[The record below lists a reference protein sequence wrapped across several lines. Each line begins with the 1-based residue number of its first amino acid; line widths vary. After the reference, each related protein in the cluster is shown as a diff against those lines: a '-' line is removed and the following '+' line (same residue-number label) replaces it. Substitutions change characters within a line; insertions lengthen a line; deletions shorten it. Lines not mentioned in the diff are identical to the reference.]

1 MSRVIG
7 EVSMSL
13 RRTDGKIDE
22 DLVWST
28 TGIDVFEPSI
38 AWRTF
43 RWREGQK
50 HYSGLYWSSTM
61 RDHVV
66 YESRLEL
73 TRLLYADFDQDV
85 TAVFAQPF
93 LLSTTV
99 DGRRRRHVPDFLVMR
114 EKDVP
119 LVVDVKPRHRL
130 TRPKVN
136 FALGWA
142 REVVLSRGWDFQVWS
157 EPPEAELANLRF
169 LAGYRRDWLFD
180 EDLLAE
186 IRATDLYG
194 ATLGEA
200 FHAFPRHPEW
210 RVRAAVL
217 RLLWCQHFVTDLS
230 EPLSERHILR
240 QGPATVVGAGRRDL
254 PRPIEEPEDES
265 VVAEE
270 QIEQICRISR
280 SGSRGGGHVTGAAVR
295 VGVGTRLKYD
305 GEVVVVEEMFGSA
318 AGNEVLVRDGPGR
331 RFRLSLREVLAS
343 GRAQVIATG
352 PGPESDDGRETA
364 SVLFA
369 LLGEEEL
376 AEVRERA
383 AHISEVLTGFRS
395 GSDELAEPGEPRP
408 HYATTVPK
416 LQRYEAK
423 ATELGVSVRTIKR
436 WVRAFLTDRE
446 AGLVRG
452 GPDRGSGD
460 MGGLGRADVRWVEMA
475 LEIMAEHG
483 KDSKPTRGKVIRS
496 VGPRLEARYGE
507 GEVKLPGRA
516 TAYRWLEEL
525 ERRLPT
531 FRLSTKRN
539 RDIATRPPG
548 AYGKLRPTRPGEYL
562 LMDTTRL
569 DVFAMDPITM
579 KWVQAELTVAMDWYD
594 RCVCGVRVTPVS
606 TQSIDVAAVM
616 FQTFRPRPAGKHWPA
631 HAVWPDHGIPRTV
644 FVERKALE
652 PDEEEPEEAKKGGV
666 ASPALVPE
674 TIVVDHGKP
683 FISEHITSACQRL
696 GLSIQ
701 PARLRTGRDKGPI
714 ERFFKTVREGLLESL
729 PGYKGPDLFSRGEA
743 PEDQAFFFLHELEA
757 IIREW
762 VACTYHHRPHRG
774 LVDAHVPGLNL
785 SPAAMFEHGIARAGY
800 IEVPRDPALGFEFL
814 KTEWKPTHHYGVEI
828 GKCRYNGDGLDG
840 YRGETSPY
848 TGPKAN
854 GLWPVQ
860 VDPDNINY
868 IYFRRPDTRRWHTL
882 EWEHAPAQKFPI
894 SRGAIEIARK
904 IAGEKYPFPD
914 DETAVAEL
922 LDRWHLGLGLT
933 MTERRLALRQAREE
947 SAFDLPGTVE
957 DDARMLPSVARI
969 LATNADV
976 EEDDAE
982 EPEAVEP
989 EPYEGLL
996 PGDEDEDDELD
1007 SPEDDGDFYADA
1019 LEDA

>member
-1 MSRVIG
+1 
-7 EVSMSL
+7 
-13 RRTDGKIDE
+13 
-22 DLVWST
+22 
-28 TGIDVFEPSI
+28 
-38 AWRTF
+38 
-43 RWREGQK
+43 
-50 HYSGLYWSSTM
+50 
-61 RDHVV
+61 
-66 YESRLEL
+66 
-73 TRLLYADFDQDV
+73 
-85 TAVFAQPF
+85 
-93 LLSTTV
+93 
-99 DGRRRRHVPDFLVMR
+99 
-114 EKDVP
+114 
-119 LVVDVKPRHRL
+119 
-130 TRPKVN
+130 
-136 FALGWA
+136 
-142 REVVLSRGWDFQVWS
+142 
-157 EPPEAELANLRF
+157 
-169 LAGYRRDWLFD
+169 
-180 EDLLAE
+180 
-186 IRATDLYG
+186 
-194 ATLGEA
+194 
-200 FHAFPRHPEW
+200 
-210 RVRAAVL
+210 
-217 RLLWCQHFVTDLS
+217 
-230 EPLSERHILR
+230 
-240 QGPATVVGAGRRDL
+240 
-254 PRPIEEPEDES
+254 
-265 VVAEE
+265 
-270 QIEQICRISR
+270 
-280 SGSRGGGHVTGAAVR
+280 
-295 VGVGTRLKYD
+295 
-305 GEVVVVEEMFGSA
+305 
-318 AGNEVLVRDGPGR
+318 
-331 RFRLSLREVLAS
+331 
-343 GRAQVIATG
+343 
-352 PGPESDDGRETA
+352 
-364 SVLFA
+364 
-369 LLGEEEL
+369 
-376 AEVRERA
+376 
-383 AHISEVLTGFRS
+383 
-395 GSDELAEPGEPRP
+395 
-408 HYATTVPK
+408 
-416 LQRYEAK
+416 
-423 ATELGVSVRTIKR
+423 
-436 WVRAFLTDRE
+436 VRAFLTDRE

-496 VGPRLEARYGE
+496 VSPRLEARYGE

-539 RDIATRPPG
+539 RDIAARPPG

-606 TQSIDVAAVM
+606 TSSIDVAAVM
-616 FQTFRPRPAGKHWPA
+616 FQTFRPRPAGKDWPA

-644 FVERKALE
+644 FVERKALD
-652 PDEEEPEEAKKGGV
+652 PDEEEPEETKRGGV

-683 FISEHITSACQRL
+683 FISEHITSVCQRL
-696 GLSIQ
+696 GVSVQ

-729 PGYKGPDLFSRGEA
+729 PGYRGPDLFSRGER

-774 LVDAHVPGLNL
+774 LVDAHVPGLKL
-785 SPAAMFEHGIARAGY
+785 SPAAMFEHGIARSGY

-814 KTEWKPTHHYGVEI
+814 KTEWRPTHHYGVEI
-828 GKCRYNGDGLDG
+828 RKCRYNGPGLDG
-840 YRGETSPY
+840 YRGETSEY
-848 TGPKAN
+848 TGPKAK

-894 SRGAIEIARK
+894 SQGAIEIARK

-922 LDRWHLGLGLT
+922 LERWHLGLGLT

-957 DDARMLPSVARI
+957 DDVRMLPSVARI
-969 LATNADV
+969 LDTNADV

-982 EPEAVEP
+982 EAEAVEA

-996 PGDEDEDDELD
+996 PGDDDEDDELGG
-1007 SPEDDGDFYADA
+1007 PEDDGDFYADA

>member
-1 MSRVIG
+1 
-7 EVSMSL
+7 MSL
-13 RRTDGKIDE
+13 RRTDGEIDE
-22 DLVWST
+22 DLVWSAA
-28 TGIDVFEPSI
+28 GVDVFEPSTP
-38 AWRTF
+38 WRTF
-43 RWREGQK
+43 RWRYGQK
-50 HYSGLYWSSTM
+50 HYSGTYWSSTM

-99 DGRRRRHVPDFLVMR
+99 DSRRRRHVPDFLVLR

-119 LVVDVKPRHRL
+119 LVVDVKPRHLL
-130 TRPKVN
+130 TRPKAN

-142 REVVLSRGWDFQVWS
+142 RKVVLSRGWDFQVWT
-157 EPPEAELANLRF
+157 EPPEAELENLRF

-186 IRATDLYG
+186 IRAADLYG
-194 ATLGEA
+194 ATLGDA
-200 FHAFPRHPEW
+200 FRAFPWHPDW

-217 RLLWCQHFVTDLS
+217 RLLWCQHFVTDLT
-230 EPLSERHILR
+230 EPLSERHVLR
-240 QGPATVVGAGRRDL
+240 QGTAAVVGAGRHDL
-254 PRPIEEPEDES
+254 PLPVEEPEDE
-265 VVAEE
+265 AALDEE
-270 QIEQICRISR
+270 QVDQIKQVCRITTSR
-280 SGSRGGGHVTGAAVR
+280 TGGGGQLTGAAVR

-305 GEVVVVEEMFGSA
+305 GEVVVVEQMFGSA
-318 AGNEVLVRDGPGR
+318 AGNEVLVRDGQGR
-331 RFRLSLREVLAS
+331 RFRLSLREVLSS

-352 PGPESDDGRETA
+352 PGPEADDDRDTA

-369 LLGEEEL
+369 QLSDEKL

-383 AHISEVLTGFRS
+383 AHVNEVLTGFRS
-395 GSDELAEPGEPRP
+395 GNAELAEPGEPRP
-408 HYATTVPK
+408 QYAATVPK
-416 LQRYEAK
+416 MQRYEMK
-423 ATELGVSVRTIKR
+423 AAELDVSVRTIKR

-446 AGLVRG
+446 AGLVHS
-452 GPDRGSGD
+452 GPDRGGD
-460 MGGLGRADVRWVEMA
+460 MGGLGRADPRWVEMA

-483 KDSKPTRGKVIRS
+483 KESKPTRGKVIRS
-496 VGPRLEARYGE
+496 VGPRLVARHGE
-507 GEVKLPGRA
+507 GEVKLPTRA
-516 TAYRWLEEL
+516 TAYRWLQEL

-539 RDIATRPPG
+539 RDVAARPPG

-579 KWVQAELTVAMDWYD
+579 KWVQAELTAAMDWYT
-594 RCVCGVRVTPVS
+594 RCITGLRVTPVS
-606 TQSIDVAAVM
+606 TSSIDVAAVM
-616 FQTFRPRPAGKHWPA
+616 FQTFRPRPAGKDWPEYA
-631 HAVWPDHGIPRTV
+631 LWPDHGIPHHV

-652 PDEEEPEEAKKGGV
+652 PAEEEPEKAQKRGV

-683 FISEHITSACQRL
+683 YISEHVTSVCQRL

-701 PARLRTGRDKGPI
+701 PARLRTGRDKGPL
-714 ERFFKTVREGLLESL
+714 ERFFKTVREGLLEVL
-729 PGYKGPDLFSRGEA
+729 PGYKGPDLFSRGER
-743 PEDQAFFFLHELEA
+743 PEEQAFFFLHELEA

-762 VACTYHHRPHRG
+762 VACTYHHRG

-814 KTEWKPTHHYGVEI
+814 KTEWRPTHHYGIEI
-828 GKCRYNGDGLDG
+828 RKCRYNGPGLDG
-840 YRGETSPY
+840 YRGETSEY
-848 TGPKAN
+848 TGPKAR

-882 EWEHAPAQKFPI
+882 EWEHAPAQRFPI
-894 SRGAIEIARK
+894 SQGAIEIARK

-914 DETAVAEL
+914 DETAIAEL

-933 MTERRLALRQAREE
+933 MAERRLALRQAREE
-947 SAFDLPGTVE
+947 SAFDLPATVE
-957 DDARMLPSVARI
+957 DEIRALPSVARI
-969 LATNADV
+969 LDSADDEDN
-976 EEDDAE
+976 EEETD
-982 EPEAVEP
+982 EA
-989 EPYEGLL
+989 EPYEG
-996 PGDEDEDDELD
+996 PAAGDDDEDDELD
-1007 SPEDDGDFYADA
+1007 GPDADEDFYADA

>member
-22 DLVWST
+22 DLLWST
-28 TGIDVFEPSI
+28 TGVDVFEPSI
-38 AWRTF
+38 PWRTF
-43 RWREGQK
+43 RWRSGQK
-50 HYSGLYWSSTM
+50 HYSGTHWSSTM

-99 DGRRRRHVPDFLVMR
+99 DGHRRRHVPDFLVLR
-114 EKDVP
+114 EQGVP
-119 LVVDVKPRHRL
+119 LVVDVKPRHLL

-142 REVVLSRGWDFQVWS
+142 REVVLSRGWDFEVWS

-194 ATLGEA
+194 AALGDA
-200 FHAFPRHPEW
+200 FRAFPRHPDW

-217 RLLWCQHFVTDLS
+217 RLLWCQHFVTDLTDV
-230 EPLSERHILR
+230 LSERHVLR
-240 QGPATVVGAGRRDL
+240 QGRTTMVGAGRRDL
-254 PRPIEEPEDES
+254 PHPVEESDLDDVDNEPIYLL
-265 VVAEE
+265 
-270 QIEQICRISR
+270 RKSR
-280 SGSRGGGHVTGAAVR
+280 KGGRVSGAAVR
-295 VGVGTRLKYD
+295 VGVGTHLRYD

-318 AGNEVLVRDGPGR
+318 AGNEILVRDGPGR
-331 RFRLSLREVLAS
+331 RFRLSLREALSS
-343 GRAQVIATG
+343 GRAVVIATG
-352 PGPESDDGRETA
+352 PGPEADDDRESA
-364 SVLFA
+364 SVLLA
-369 LLGEEEL
+369 QLSEEEL

-383 AHISEVLTGFRS
+383 AHINEVLTGFRS
-395 GSDELAEPGEPRP
+395 GSAELPEPGEPRP
-408 HYATTVPK
+408 QYADTVPK
-416 LQRYEAK
+416 LQRYDAK
-423 ATELGVSVRTIKR
+423 ATELGVSVRSIKR

-446 AGLVRG
+446 AGLVHG
-452 GPDRGSGD
+452 GPDRGNGT
-460 MGGLGRADVRWVEMA
+460 MGGLGRADLRWVEMA
-475 LEIMAEHG
+475 LEIMAEHE
-483 KDSKPTRGKVIRS
+483 KDSKPTRAKVIRT
-496 VGPRLEARYGE
+496 VGPRLVARYGK
-507 GEVKLPGRA
+507 GEVKLPTRA

-531 FRLSTKRN
+531 FRLSSKRN
-539 RDIATRPPG
+539 RDIAARLPG

-594 RCVCGVRVTPVS
+594 RCITGLRVTPVS
-606 TQSIDVAAVM
+606 TSSIDVAAVM
-616 FQTFRPRPAGKHWPA
+616 FQTYRPRPAGKDWPA

-644 FVERKALE
+644 FVEREALE
-652 PDEEEPEEAKKGGV
+652 SEENEEAAAAKSRQGGV

-683 FISEHITSACQRL
+683 YICEHITSVCQRL

-701 PARLRTGRDKGPI
+701 PARLRTGRDKGPL
-714 ERFFKTVREGLLESL
+714 ERFFKTVREGVLESL
-729 PGYKGPDLFSRGEA
+729 PGYKGPDLFSRGER

-762 VACTYHHRPHRG
+762 VATVYHHRPHRG

-785 SPAAMFEHGIARAGY
+785 SPAVMFEHGIARSGY

-828 GKCRYNGDGLDG
+828 RKCRYNGDGLNG

-848 TGPKAN
+848 TGPKAK
-854 GLWPVQ
+854 GLWPIQ

-868 IYFRRPDTRRWHTL
+868 IYFRRPDTRRWHAL

-904 IAGEKYPFPD
+904 IAGEKYPYPD

-933 MTERRLALRQAREE
+933 VTERRLALRQARDE
-947 SAFDLPGTVE
+947 SAFDLPETIA
-957 DDARMLPSVARI
+957 DDVRALPSVTRI
-969 LATNADV
+969 LNAD
-976 EEDDAE
+976 DDTEGAE
-982 EPEAVEP
+982 EAETEEAEA
-989 EPYEGLL
+989 YEG
-996 PGDEDEDDELD
+996 PVAGDDDECDELD
-1007 SPEDDGDFYADA
+1007 ALGDEGDFYADA

>member
-1 MSRVIG
+1 
-7 EVSMSL
+7 MSL

-28 TGIDVFEPSI
+28 TGVDVFEPSMP
-38 AWRTF
+38 WRTF
-43 RWREGQK
+43 RWRYGQK
-50 HYSGLYWSSTM
+50 HYSGMYWSSTM
-61 RDHVV
+61 HDHVV

-99 DGRRRRHVPDFLVMR
+99 DGRQRRHVPDFLVLR
-114 EKDVP
+114 ERDVP
-119 LVVDVKPRHRL
+119 LVVDVKPRHL
-130 TRPKVN
+130 LSRPKVN

-142 REVVLSRGWDFQVWS
+142 REVVLSRGWGFEVWS

-169 LAGYRRDWLFD
+169 LAGYRRGWLFD

-200 FHAFPRHPEW
+200 FRIFPRHPDW

-217 RLLWCQHFVTDLS
+217 RLLWCQHFVTDLT
-230 EPLSERHILR
+230 EPLSERHVLR
-240 QGPATVVGAGRRDL
+240 RGRNTVVGAGQRDL

-265 VVAEE
+265 ALDDG
-270 QIEQICRISR
+270 QIEQTCRVTRSR
-280 SGSRGGGHVTGAAVR
+280 SGGGGHVTGAAVR

-318 AGNEVLVRDGPGR
+318 TGNEVLVRDGPGR

-343 GRAQVIATG
+343 GRAQVIAAG
-352 PGPESDDGRETA
+352 PGPQADDDRETA
-364 SVLFA
+364 SVLLA
-369 LLGEEEL
+369 QLSDEEL
-376 AEVRERA
+376 AAVRERA
-383 AHISEVLTGFRS
+383 AHINEVLTGFRS
-395 GSDELAEPGEPRP
+395 GSDELAVPGEPRP
-408 HYATTVPK
+408 QYATTVPK

-423 ATELGVSVRTIKR
+423 ATELDVSVRTIKR

-452 GPDRGSGD
+452 GPDHGSGD
-460 MGGLGRADVRWVEMA
+460 MGGLGRADPRWVEMA

-516 TAYRWLEEL
+516 TAYRWLQEL

-594 RCVCGVRVTPVS
+594 RCVCGLRVTPVS
-606 TQSIDVAAVM
+606 TQSIDVAAVL
-616 FQTFRPRPAGKHWPA
+616 FQTFRPRPAGKDWPE
-631 HAVWPDHGIPRTV
+631 HAVWPDHGLPRTV
-644 FVERKALE
+644 FVEREALE
-652 PDEEEPEEAKKGGV
+652 QDEEEPGKKHGV

-674 TIVVDHGKP
+674 AIVVDHGKP
-683 FISEHITSACQRL
+683 YISEHITSVCQRL

-701 PARLRTGRDKGPI
+701 PARIRTGRDKGPI
-714 ERFFKTVREGLLESL
+714 ERFFRTLREGLLECL
-729 PGYKGPDLFSRGEA
+729 PGYKGPDLFSRGER

-762 VACTYHHRPHRG
+762 VADVYHVRPHDG
-774 LVDAHVPGLNL
+774 LVDAHVPGLRL
-785 SPAAMFEHGIARAGY
+785 SPAAMFEHGVARAGY

-814 KTEWKPTHHYGVEI
+814 KTEWRPIHHYGVEI
-828 GKCRYNGDGLDG
+828 RKCRYNGDGLNG

-848 TGPKAN
+848 TGPKAK

-882 EWEHAPAQKFPI
+882 QWEHAPAQKLPI
-894 SRGAIEIARK
+894 SQGAIELARK

-933 MTERRLALRQAREE
+933 MTERRLVLRQAREQ
-947 SAFDLPGTVE
+947 SAFDLPDTAE
-957 DDARMLPSVARI
+957 DDVRALPSVARI
-969 LATNADV
+969 LNAT
-976 EEDDAE
+976 DAE
-982 EPEAVEP
+982 EDAREEPEMDEA
-989 EPYEGLL
+989 EPYEG
-996 PGDEDEDDELD
+996 PVAGDDDEDDELD
-1007 SPEDDGDFYADA
+1007 GPDTDEDFYADA

>member
-1 MSRVIG
+1 M
-7 EVSMSL
+7 
-13 RRTDGKIDE
+13 
-22 DLVWST
+22 
-28 TGIDVFEPSI
+28 
-38 AWRTF
+38 
-43 RWREGQK
+43 
-50 HYSGLYWSSTM
+50 
-61 RDHVV
+61 
-66 YESRLEL
+66 
-73 TRLLYADFDQDV
+73 
-85 TAVFAQPF
+85 
-93 LLSTTV
+93 
-99 DGRRRRHVPDFLVMR
+99 
-114 EKDVP
+114 
-119 LVVDVKPRHRL
+119 
-130 TRPKVN
+130 
-136 FALGWA
+136 
-142 REVVLSRGWDFQVWS
+142 
-157 EPPEAELANLRF
+157 
-169 LAGYRRDWLFD
+169 
-180 EDLLAE
+180 
-186 IRATDLYG
+186 
-194 ATLGEA
+194 
-200 FHAFPRHPEW
+200 
-210 RVRAAVL
+210 RAAVL
-217 RLLWCQHFVTDLS
+217 RLLWCQHFVTDLT
-230 EPLSERHILR
+230 EPLSEGHMLR
-240 QGPATVVGAGRRDL
+240 QGLATVVGAGRRVL
-254 PRPIEEPEDES
+254 PRPVEEPEDES
-265 VVAEE
+265 ARADE
-270 QIEQICRISR
+270 QIEQICRIPK

-352 PGPESDDGRETA
+352 PGPEPDDDRETA

-383 AHISEVLTGFRS
+383 AHINEVLTGFRS
-395 GSDELAEPGEPRP
+395 GSDEAAEPGEPRP
-408 HYATTVPK
+408 QYATTAPK

-594 RCVCGVRVTPVS
+594 RCVCGIRVTPVS
-606 TQSIDVAAVM
+606 TSSIDVAAVM
-616 FQTFRPRPAGKHWPA
+616 FQTFRPRPAGKDWPA

-644 FVERKALE
+644 FVERKALD
-652 PDEEEPEEAKKGGV
+652 PDEEEREEARKGGV
-666 ASPALVPE
+666 ASPAVVPE

-683 FISEHITSACQRL
+683 FISEHITSVCQRL
-696 GLSIQ
+696 GVSIQ

-714 ERFFKTVREGLLESL
+714 ERFFRTVREGLLESL

-774 LVDAHVPGLNL
+774 LVDTHVPGLKL

-814 KTEWKPTHHYGVEI
+814 KTEWKPLHHYGVEI
-828 GKCRYNGDGLDG
+828 RKCRYNGDGLDG

-848 TGPKAN
+848 TGPKSN

-868 IYFRRPDTRRWHTL
+868 IYFRRPDTHRWHTL
-882 EWEHAPAQKFPI
+882 QWEHAPAQKFPI
-894 SRGAIEIARK
+894 SQGAIEIARK

-957 DDARMLPSVARI
+957 DDVRMLPSVARI

-982 EPEAVEP
+982 EPEAVEA

-996 PGDEDEDDELD
+996 PGDDDEDDELD
-1007 SPEDDGDFYADA
+1007 GPDDDGDFYADA

>member
-1 MSRVIG
+1 MSRVVG

-13 RRTDGKIDE
+13 RRTDGEIDE

-28 TGIDVFEPSI
+28 TGADVFEPSMP
-38 AWRTF
+38 WRTF
-43 RWREGQK
+43 RWRYGQK
-50 HYSGLYWSSTM
+50 HYSGTYWSSTM
-61 RDHVV
+61 SGHVV

-99 DGRRRRHVPDFLVMR
+99 EGRQRRHVPDYLVLR
-114 EKDVP
+114 DKDVP
-119 LVVDVKPRHRL
+119 LVVDVKPRHLL

-136 FALGWA
+136 SALGWA
-142 REVVLSRGWDFQVWS
+142 REVVLSRGWDFQMWT
-157 EPPEAELANLRF
+157 EPPEAELQNLRF
-169 LAGYRRDWLFD
+169 LAGYRRGWLFD

-186 IRATDLYG
+186 IRAADLYG
-194 ATLGEA
+194 ATVGDA
-200 FHAFPRHPEW
+200 FRAFPQHPDW

-217 RLLWCQHFVTDLS
+217 RLLWCQHFVTDLT
-230 EPLSERHILR
+230 EPLSERHVLR
-240 QGPATVVGAGRRDL
+240 QGTAAVVGASWRDL
-254 PRPIEEPEDES
+254 PRPVKEAKPES
-265 VVAEE
+265 VLDDG
-270 QIEQICRISR
+270 QIEQLCRITKSR
-280 SGSRGGGHVTGAAVR
+280 TGGRGHVTRAAVR

-305 GEVVVVEEMFGSA
+305 GEVVVVEEMFGSV

-352 PGPESDDGRETA
+352 PGPKSDDDRETA
-364 SVLFA
+364 SVL
-369 LLGEEEL
+369 LGQLSHEER

-383 AHISEVLTGFRS
+383 AHINEVLTGFRS

-408 HYATTVPK
+408 QYAATVPK

-423 ATELGVSVRTIKR
+423 ATELGVSMRTIKR

-460 MGGLGRADVRWVEMA
+460 MGGLGRADPRWVEMA
-475 LEIMAEHG
+475 LEIMAEHE

-496 VGPRLEARYGE
+496 VGPRLEARHGE

-531 FRLSTKRN
+531 FRLSAKRN
-539 RDIATRPPG
+539 RDIAARPPG

-594 RCVCGVRVTPVS
+594 RCVTGLRVTPVS
-606 TQSIDVAAVM
+606 TSSIDVAAVM
-616 FQTFRPRPAGKHWPA
+616 FQTFRPRPVGKDWPE
-631 HAVWPDHGIPRTV
+631 HSVWPDHGIPRHV
-644 FVERKALE
+644 FIERKALE
-652 PDEEEPEEAKKGGV
+652 PDEEEPEKLKKRGV

-683 FISEHITSACQRL
+683 YISEHITSVCQRL

-701 PARLRTGRDKGPI
+701 PARLRTGRDKGPL
-714 ERFFKTVREGLLESL
+714 ERFFKTVREGVLESL
-729 PGYKGPDLFSRGEA
+729 PGYVGPDLFSRGER

-762 VACTYHHRPHRG
+762 VACVYHVRPHRG

-828 GKCRYNGDGLDG
+828 RKCRYNGPGLDG
-840 YRGETSPY
+840 YRGETSEY
-848 TGPKAN
+848 TGPRTK

-860 VDPDNINY
+860 VDPDDINY

-882 EWEHAPAQKFPI
+882 EWEDAPAQKFPI
-894 SRGAIEIARK
+894 SQGAIEIARK
-904 IAGEKYPFPD
+904 IAGEKHPFPD

-922 LDRWHLGLGLT
+922 LGRWHLGLGLT
-933 MTERRLALRQAREE
+933 MTERRLALRQAREQ
-947 SAFDLPGTVE
+947 SAFDLPDTAE
-957 DDARMLPSVARI
+957 DDVRALPSVARI
-969 LATNADV
+969 LNSTD
-976 EEDDAE
+976 
-982 EPEAVEP
+982 
-989 EPYEGLL
+989 
-996 PGDEDEDDELD
+996 DEDKRGGAEDGRGRAVRGPG
-1007 SPEDDGDFYADA
+1007 SR
-1019 LEDA
+1019 

>member
-1 MSRVIG
+1 MSRVVG

-28 TGIDVFEPSI
+28 TGVDVFEPSMP
-38 AWRTF
+38 WRTF
-43 RWREGQK
+43 RWRYGQK
-50 HYSGLYWSSTM
+50 HYSGTYWSSTM

-93 LLSTTV
+93 LLSTTIG
-99 DGRRRRHVPDFLVMR
+99 GRRRRHVPDFLVLR
-114 EKDVP
+114 GKDVP
-119 LVVDVKPRHRL
+119 LVVDVKPRNLL

-157 EPPEAELANLRF
+157 EPPDAELENLRF

-186 IRATDLYG
+186 IRAADLYG
-194 ATLGEA
+194 ATLGDA
-200 FHAFPRHPEW
+200 FCAFPRHPDW

-217 RLLWCQHFVTDLS
+217 RLLWCRHFVTDLTD
-230 EPLSERHILR
+230 PLSERHVLR
-240 QGPATVVGAGRRDL
+240 HGTAVVVGAGRRDL
-254 PRPIEEPEDES
+254 PRPVEEPEAES
-265 VVAEE
+265 ALDDGR
-270 QIEQICRISR
+270 IEQICRITKSR
-280 SGSRGGGHVTGAAVR
+280 SGAGGQVSGAAVR

-352 PGPESDDGRETA
+352 PGPESDDDREAA
-364 SVLFA
+364 SVLLA
-369 LLGEEEL
+369 QLSEEEL
-376 AEVRERA
+376 DEIRERA
-383 AHISEVLTGFRS
+383 AHINEVLTGFRS
-395 GSDELAEPGEPRP
+395 GSDELAEPGEPRSQ
-408 HYATTVPK
+408 YAVTVPK
-416 LQRYEAK
+416 MQRYEAK

-446 AGLVRG
+446 AGLVHG
-452 GPDRGSGD
+452 GTDRGGD
-460 MGGLGRADVRWVEMA
+460 MGGLGRADPRWVEMA

-496 VGPRLEARYGE
+496 VGPRLVARHGE

-539 RDIATRPPG
+539 RDIAARPAG

-579 KWVQAELTVAMDWYD
+579 KWVQAELTAAMDWYD
-594 RCVCGVRVTPVS
+594 RCVTGLRVTPVS
-606 TQSIDVAAVM
+606 TSSIGVAAVM
-616 FQTFRPRPAGKHWPA
+616 FQTFRPRSAGKDWPEY
-631 HAVWPDHGIPRTV
+631 AVWPDHGIPRHV
-644 FVERKALE
+644 FVEIKALE
-652 PDEEEPEEAKKGGV
+652 PDEEEPAKAKKGGV

-683 FISEHITSACQRL
+683 YISEHVTSVCQRL

-701 PARLRTGRDKGPI
+701 PARLRTGRDKGPL
-714 ERFFKTVREGLLESL
+714 ERFFKTVREGLLEVL
-729 PGYKGPDLFSRGEA
+729 PGYKGPDLFSRGER

-785 SPAAMFEHGIARAGY
+785 SPAAMFEHGIARSGY

-814 KTEWKPTHHYGVEI
+814 KTEWRPTHHYGVEI
-828 GKCRYNGDGLDG
+828 RKCRYNGPGLDG
-840 YRGETSPY
+840 YRGETSEY
-848 TGPKAN
+848 SGPKAK

-882 EWEHAPAQKFPI
+882 QWEHAPAQKFPI
-894 SRGAIEIARK
+894 SHGAIEIARK
-904 IAGEKYPFPD
+904 LAGQKYPFPD

-933 MTERRLALRQAREE
+933 MTERRLALRQARER
-947 SAFDLPGTVE
+947 SAFDLPDTAE
-957 DDARMLPSVARI
+957 DDVRALPSVARI
-969 LATNADV
+969 LNATDD
-976 EEDDAE
+976 EDDVVG
-982 EPEAVEP
+982 PEADEA
-989 EPYEGLL
+989 EPYEG
-996 PGDEDEDDELD
+996 PVAGDDDEDDELD
-1007 SPEDDGDFYADA
+1007 GPDDDEDFYADA